1 MKHTVRLR
9 HVLNLL
15 VETPDRSVRSI
26 SIEAKASR
34 RTVARHRG
42 VLQAALAKAG
52 SGKDSS
58 DVLASVLT
66 AHKTWRAR
74 ARPDFAAVDE
84 ALDRG
89 ESLRGAYRNYRSCEG
104 KKSLGFAQFARL
116 CREQRGGRSL
126 KCVRRSHTAGN
137 PVATRPTRTADMPQR
152 VGFVLP
158 TRGNSQEGHA

>member
-26 SIEAKASR
+26 AIEAKASR

-42 VLQAALAKAG
+42 VLQAALANG
-52 SGKDSS
+52 ESGKDRS
-58 DVLASVLT
+58 DILASVLT

-74 ARPDFAAVDE
+74 ARPDFAAIDE

-89 ESLRGAYRNYRSCEG
+89 ESLRGAHRMYRNAEG
-104 KKSLGFAQFARL
+104 KKALAFAQFARL

-126 KCVRRSHTAGN
+126 KCVRRSHAVTSLTPPCSPEMLSGLLTKPGHRNAIG
-137 PVATRPTRTADMPQR
+137 VA
-152 VGFVLP
+152 
-158 TRGNSQEGHA
+158 QEREA

>member
-1 MKHTVRLR
+1 MKPNVR
-9 HVLNLL
+9 HVLTLL
-15 VETPDRSVRSI
+15 VETPNRSVRSI

-42 VLQAALAKAG
+42 VLQAALAKAH
-52 SGKDSS
+52 SGKERS

-74 ARPDFAAVDE
+74 ARPDFAAVDD

-89 ESLRGAYRNYRSCEG
+89 TSLRGAHRMYRSAEG
-104 KKSLGFAQFARL
+104 KKALGFAQFARL

-126 KCVRRSHTAGN
+126 RCVRRTHTDGN
-137 PVATRPTRTADMPQR
+137 PVAVRPTRMAESLQR
-152 VGFVLP
+152 AGFVLP
-158 TRGNSQEGHA
+158 TRGNGQDGHA